1 MVLVTALPSA
11 VAAGLVHWAKQEP
24 DRIAITDIDGSL
36 TFAEAERAVAVR
48 AAQIA
53 ASKPRTNANVAW
65 LPLLVDRSLE
75 SALAVH
81 AVIRAGQPFVPIDHA
96 APPARVRDILERIG
110 SPDTVAAARA
120 GIENEATDSLHRL
133 VLDDSS
139 GIGSDPQ
146 PVELLDPSFV
156 VFTSG
161 STGRPKAVVRRWATF
176 ANRLG
181 DQAGQQM
188 CAPGAPWN
196 AATMQP
202 FTFSPGHRGLGA
214 MALGRTM
221 HIIDPSAVSAES
233 LVRWF
238 AEREI
243 NEATFSATLLRSI
256 LDATG
261 GNVHLPMLRLVRL
274 GSEASTWDL
283 VEPIW
288 RIAAPDVV
296 ISAGYSASEIGRTF
310 RFEIRPGDTVREG
323 RIPLGRPLDAPR
335 VRLEPVDGDASVTQL
350 VIRTD
355 ESMGYLDD
363 PVLTAARYR
372 TDEHGGLWWLSG
384 DIAVVDDE
392 GVYHH
397 RGRIDDMVKIN
408 GLLVEPA
415 ETERALAAV
424 PGIAHAAVLPQQRST
439 GAWRLVAHL
448 VVSEPALTAAAVLQ
462 QLRAALPRHLVP
474 AVLVRHEML
483 PFNERNKLDR
493 ARLRDLPIVRWRDT
507 PAAPIYDETTRWIAA
522 RIGAIVEVHDVGAH
536 EDIWDLGLDS
546 LAAVELCAAIAD
558 AGLGEI
564 EPPRLVEA
572 RTPALIAE
580 AIRHG
585 RPMLSPVVTLNP
597 NGTHQPLFVVPG
609 GGGTAL
615 AFRSLANELGA
626 EQPLVIVEPR
636 GLHQRIRPDRSI
648 TAMARRVADE
658 ARARSTGPV
667 DLIGYS
673 SGATIAFEAAHQLIR
688 SGYAVRLVFL
698 DATVRG
704 RGISFDSIRKPTGSL
719 DAGSWQSRRNNRT
732 LLRLAIESP
741 AIAWR
746 LLRRVRR
753 RVGDRV
759 IYRPWRRGTSD
770 GRQYERFG
778 ALIGRASNRYRATP
792 LPAHITVIESE
803 AVGRGERTRPLA
815 SSVSVMRCSG
825 DHFSML
831 EPPHVAEL
839 ADLLRSLLR

>member
-1 MVLVTALPSA
+1 MH
-11 VAAGLVHWAKQEP
+11 AA
-24 DRIAITDIDGSL
+24 
-36 TFAEAERAVAVR
+36 
-48 AAQIA
+48 
-53 ASKPRTNANVAW
+53 
-65 LPLLVDRSLE
+65 
-75 SALAVH
+75 
-81 AVIRAGQPFVPIDHA
+81 IRAGQPFVPIDHA
-96 APPARVRDILERIG
+96 APPARIREILERIG
-110 SPDTVAAARA
+110 SPDTVASGRVDLR
-120 GIENEATDSLHRL
+120 NEATDSLCQL
-133 VLDDSS
+133 LLDDSS
-139 GIGSDPQ
+139 GDGIDPQ
-146 PVELLDPSFV
+146 PVSQASPAFV

-161 STGRPKAVVRRWATF
+161 STGRPKAVVRRWTTF
-176 ANRLG
+176 ANRLE
-181 DQAGQQM
+181 DQEGQQM
-188 CAPGAPWN
+188 CAPGEPWN

-238 AEREI
+238 AERNI

-261 GNVHLPMLRLVRL
+261 GDVHLPSLRLVRL

-310 RFEIRPGDTVREG
+310 RFEIRPGDPVREG
-323 RIPLGRPLDAPR
+323 RIPLGRPLDAQR
-335 VRLEPVDGDASVTQL
+335 VRLEAVDGDASVTQL

-355 ESMGYLDD
+355 ESLGYLDD
-363 PVLTAARYR
+363 PALNAARYR

-384 DIAVVDDE
+384 DIAVVDE
-392 GVYHH
+392 AGVYHH
-397 RGRIDDMVKIN
+397 RGRLDDMVKIN

-439 GAWRLVAHL
+439 GAWRLVAHV
-448 VVSEPALTAAAVLQ
+448 VVSEPSVTATAVLQ
-462 QLRAALPRHLVP
+462 QLRDTLPRHLVP
-474 AVLVRHEML
+474 AVLVRHDAL

-493 ARLRDLPIVRWRDT
+493 ALLRDLPVTRWRDVPT
-507 PAAPIYDETTRWIAA
+507 APIYDETTRWIAT
-522 RIGAIVEVHDVGAH
+522 RVGAIVELHDVGAH

-558 AGLGEI
+558 AGLGEL
-564 EPPRLVEA
+564 EPPRLVA
-572 RTPALIAE
+572 ASTPALIAE
-580 AIRHG
+580 EIRRN
-585 RPMLSPVVTLNP
+585 RPLLSPVVTLNP
-597 NGTHQPLFVVPG
+597 DGSHQPLLVVPG

-648 TAMARRVADE
+648 AAMARRVADE

-667 DLIGYS
+667 RLVGYS
-673 SGATIAFEAAHQLIR
+673 SGATVAFEAAHQLIR
-688 SGYAVRLVFL
+688 SGREVRLVFL

-704 RGISFDSIRKPTGSL
+704 RGLPFDPIRKPAGASE
-719 DAGSWQSRRNNRT
+719 AGSWRARRKDRT
-732 LLRLAIESP
+732 LLGLALESP

-746 LLRRVRR
+746 SVCRASRRTS
-753 RVGDRV
+753 DRV
-759 IYRPWRRGTSD
+759 VYRPWRRGAFAE
-770 GRQYERFG
+770 RHYERFG
-778 ALIGRASNRYRATP
+778 ALVSRASNRYRPVA
-792 LPAHITVIESE
+792 LPAPITVIESE
-803 AVGRGERTRPLA
+803 AVGRGERTAPLA
-815 SSVSVMRCSG
+815 LSVRVMRCGG

-831 EPPHVAEL
+831 EPPHVGEL
-839 ADLLRSLLR
+839 ANLLRSLDG